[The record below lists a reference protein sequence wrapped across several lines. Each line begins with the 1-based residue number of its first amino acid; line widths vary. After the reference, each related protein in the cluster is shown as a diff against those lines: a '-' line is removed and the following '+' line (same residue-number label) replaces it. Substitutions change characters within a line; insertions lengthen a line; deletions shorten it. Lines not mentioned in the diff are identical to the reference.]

1 MEDPFMFKKIKL
13 WNTPEK
19 QTTINERVTKILAHP
34 IPEHVAIIM
43 DGNGRWAKKRALP
56 RVAGHHEG
64 MRTVR
69 KITMLANQLN
79 IKTLTLYAFSTENW
93 KRPKF
98 EVDYL
103 MGLPE
108 EFLGS
113 FLPELIEENVRV
125 TMIGDRSRL
134 PAKTKRVVDDAIEK
148 TKGNTGLNLNFALNY
163 GGRAEI
169 IDAVKNLADDVKN
182 NKLTPDEITDSCFSR
197 YLMTQ
202 SLTDPDLLIR
212 TSGELRLSNFM
223 LWQIAYT
230 ELWFTDVL
238 WPDFSETQ
246 LIEAV
251 EAFQQ
256 RTRRYGGLNEEESK
270 R

>member
-1 MEDPFMFKKIKL
+1 MEI
-13 WNTPEK
+13 
-19 QTTINERVTKILAHP
+19 
-34 IPEHVAIIM
+34 
-43 DGNGRWAKKRALP
+43 
-56 RVAGHHEG
+56 
-64 MRTVR
+64 
-69 KITMLANQLN
+69 
-79 IKTLTLYAFSTENW
+79 
-93 KRPKF
+93 
-98 EVDYL
+98 EV
-103 MGLPE
+103 G
-108 EFLGS
+108 FLQ
-113 FLPELIEENVRV
+113 I
-125 TMIGDRSRL
+125 

-238 WPDFSETQ
+238 WPDFSETHTTYRSCRS
-246 LIEAV
+246 LSTANKTIWWI
-251 EAFQQ
+251 
-256 RTRRYGGLNEEESK
+256 K
-270 R
+270 